1 MKNPTSK
8 IIDCAVHDYI
18 EVACLYAYELELRM
32 LDGQQNQGKA
42 ITTRTQAGREWLVL
56 QGEQGQFEVE
66 LNQVR
71 SIKALTA
78 NRYFTEIEV
87 GSGACSLD

>member
-1 MKNPTSK
+1 MNPPTNK
-8 IIDCAVHDYI
+8 IIACAVHDYI
-18 EVACLYAYELELRM
+18 EVACLYAYELKLSM
-32 LDGQQNQGKA
+32 LDGQLQQGKA
-42 ITTRTQAGREWLVL
+42 ITTHTQAGREWLVM
-56 QGEQGQFEVE
+56 QGGQGQFEVE

-87 GSGACSLD
+87 SSGACSLD

>member
-1 MKNPTSK
+1 MKTPTSK
-8 IIDCAVHDYI
+8 IIACAVHDYI

-42 ITTRTQAGREWLVL
+42 MTTRTQAGREWLVL
-56 QGEQGQFEVE
+56 QSGQGQFEVE

-71 SIKALTA
+71 SIKALTV
-78 NRYFTEIEV
+78 NRYFSELEI
-87 GSGACSLD
+87 GGACSQD